1 MQEFDGVPH
10 EDYIVP
16 TVRGKDGKPVTDFG
30 DQNDG
35 HGTGVASLVVGKHY
49 GVAKRV
55 TVVSVKMSADAGL
68 VVEDELD
75 AWRWAIADV
84 RARDREGKAVFV
96 LTTGQLCAFNTFD
109 CLITFP
115 HPASDYPEV
124 RRNTRHAEYA
134 YRAPYNVPRP
144 AKADPWVDLLAEA
157 WQTGIVTV
165 FSAGNKPGG
174 AELIGGANPQRFAT
188 SNNPMIIVGSIDNRG
203 SKSRFNREVGAPP
216 ESPRLSIDS
225 ALVGELTTYANGEGV
240 PVASHQTNTNGRVA
254 SGTSFAAPQIGGL
267 AAYFLGLPNLIGPSD
282 FAAIP
287 MAIKKHIR
295 KTARDDVHDGVGT
308 AYNGVR
314 ELPCNQW
321 VTTLQQKKRRSVEDA
336 ISLADKMYDLLGA
349 NLTVPESVLK
359 ILGSVTLYGE
369 E

>member
-1 MQEFDGVPH
+1 MG
-10 EDYIVP
+10 YRTRI
-16 TVRGKDGKPVTDFG
+16 TVRGKDGKSVTDFG

-35 HGTGVASLVVGKHY
+35 HGTGVASLIVGKHY

-75 AWRWAIADV
+75 AWRWAIEDV

-96 LTTGQLCAFNTFD
+96 LTTGQLCACNTFD
-109 CLITFP
+109 CLVTFP

-134 YRAPYNVPRP
+134 YRAPYNIPRP

-165 FSAGNKPGG
+165 FSAGNRPGG

-216 ESPRLSIDS
+216 ESPGLSIDS
-225 ALVGELTTYANGEGV
+225 A
-240 PVASHQTNTNGRVA
+240 
-254 SGTSFAAPQIGGL
+254 
-267 AAYFLGLPNLIGPSD
+267 
-282 FAAIP
+282 
-287 MAIKKHIR
+287 
-295 KTARDDVHDGVGT
+295 VGT
-308 AYNGVR
+308 AKSSLSISRMPFDKLRDGMLLVH
-314 ELPCNQW
+314 
-321 VTTLQQKKRRSVEDA
+321 TTTISQQKRGQNIATGCHKDTWPYNSPA
-336 ISLADKMYDLLGA
+336 NPNHHSHYSLIT
-349 NLTVPESVLK
+349 TVKKLE
-359 ILGSVTLYGE
+359 
-369 E
+369 